1 MSEGTTVGI
10 GGLPPQLARVHMVGI
25 GGAGMSG
32 LARILLARG
41 GQVSGSDAKN
51 SRGILELRTRGA
63 RVQVGHDPSALDQI
77 PGGPSVV
84 VTTHAAI
91 PKTNPELVAA
101 RSRGIPILLRPRV
114 LAQLMEGDRTLLL
127 AGTHGKTSTTSMAV
141 VALQHAG
148 SDPSFAIGG
157 ELNESGTNAHHGG
170 DPVFV
175 AEADESDGSLLEYT
189 PDVVVVT
196 NIDADHLDFFGS
208 IEAYV
213 EVFDKFTERI
223 RTGGTLVVCL
233 DDPGSAALAGRVSD
247 ALAARGVTTVGYGR
261 GTHAGLA
268 PGVPNVATLLSWAP
282 RGTGGA
288 ARVRFTTPVT
298 GPADEAGTVV
308 ERELV
313 LPLPG
318 EHMALNAIAAVIGAV
333 RVTGADTDFVSDT
346 DTDFVGALDRVL
358 AGIGAFGGV
367 HRRFEFRGRRGGVE
381 VIDDYAH
388 HPTEVRSVLS
398 AAQAMMA
405 ARVGP
410 DAPRG
415 RVIAV
420 FQPHLYSRTLE
431 FADEFAAALD
441 LADTVV
447 VADVYGAREAPIPG
461 VSGRTIA
468 DQLTSPSVFA
478 PDLSRLAGQV
488 AELARPGD
496 IVLTLGAGDI
506 TMQGPEILA
515 ALGGSTG
522 TDAVHENGEGSGN
535 GDLTG
540 VP

>member
-1 MSEGTTVGI
+1 MSEGTTVGT

-189 PDVVVVT
+189 PDVVAVT

-233 DDPGSAALAGRVSD
+233 DDPGSAALAGRVRGD
-247 ALAARGVTTVGYGR
+247 LAERGVAVLGYGR
-261 GTHAGLA
+261 GTHAVLA
-268 PGVPNVATLLSWAP
+268 PGVPNVATLLSWEP
-282 RGTGGA
+282 RAAGGA
-288 ARVRFTTPVT
+288 ARVRFTAPVT
-298 GPADEAGTVV
+298 GPADETGTVV
-308 ERELV
+308 ERELI

-333 RVTGADTDFVSDT
+333 RVNAAATADAA
-346 DTDFVGALDRVL
+346 GALDGIL

-398 AAQAMMA
+398 AAQSMMA

-420 FQPHLYSRTLE
+420 FQPHLYSRTVE

-461 VSGRTIA
+461 VSGRTIT
-468 DQLTSPSVFA
+468 DKLTRPSLFA

-488 AELARPGD
+488 AGLARPGD
-496 IVLTLGAGDI
+496 VVLTLGAGDI

-515 ALGGSTG
+515 ALGADTA
-522 TDAVHENGEGSGN
+522 TDDATPATGEGP
-535 GDLTG
+535 GDGGLTG
-540 VP
+540 RVS

>member
-1 MSEGTTVGI
+1 MSNTASGGT
-10 GGLPPQLARVHMVGI
+10 LPAELSRVHMVGI

-51 SRGILELRTRGA
+51 SRAILELRTRGA
-63 RVQVGHDPSALDQI
+63 RIQVGHDPSALDQI

-114 LAQLMEGDRTLLL
+114 LARLMEGQRTLLL
-127 AGTHGKTSTTSMAV
+127 AGTHGKTSTTSMSV

-189 PDVVVVT
+189 PDVVAVT
-196 NIDADHLDFFGS
+196 NIESDHLDFFGS
-208 IEAYV
+208 VEAYV
-213 EVFDKFTERI
+213 RVFDEFAERI
-223 RTGGTLVVCL
+223 RPGGTLVVCL
-233 DDPGSAALAGRVSD
+233 DDPGSAALGGRVAD
-247 ALAARGVTTVGYGR
+247 ALATRGVTVLGYGR
-261 GTHAGLA
+261 GTHADRA
-268 PGVPNVATLLSWAP
+268 PGVPNVATLLSWQP
-282 RGTGGA
+282 DGTGGV
-288 ARVRFTTPVT
+288 ARVRFAAPVS
-298 GPADEAGTVV
+298 AGDSVD
-308 ERELV
+308 RELV

-333 RVTGADTDFVSDT
+333 RVTGAPEERRAET
-346 DTDFVGALDRVL
+346 LDRIL
-358 AGIGAFGGV
+358 TGIGAFGGV

-388 HPTEVRSVLS
+388 HPTEVRSVLT
-398 AAQAMMA
+398 AAQAMLA
-405 ARVGP
+405 ARGGP
-410 DAPRG
+410 EGSRG

-420 FQPHLYSRTLE
+420 FQPHLYSRTVE

-441 LADTVV
+441 LADSVV

-468 DQLTSPSVFA
+468 DRVTSPALFA
-478 PDLSRLAGQV
+478 PDLSRLADQV
-488 AELARPGD
+488 AGLARPGD
-496 IVLTLGAGDI
+496 VVLTLGAGDI

-515 ALGGSTG
+515 ALSAKDGDGAARS
-522 TDAVHENGEGSGN
+522 GEGTGGAA

-540 VP
+540 RVS